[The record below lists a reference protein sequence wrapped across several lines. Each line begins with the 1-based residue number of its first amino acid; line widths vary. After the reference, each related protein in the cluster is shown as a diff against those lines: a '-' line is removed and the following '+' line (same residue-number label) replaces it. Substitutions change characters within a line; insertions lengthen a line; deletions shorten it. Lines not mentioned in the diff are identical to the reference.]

1 MINAFLFL
9 VLCLSWGST
18 WIAIKVGVESV
29 PPLFFAGSRFLVA
42 GILILGVTRLLKGPA
57 EIRIAKADLWPLTIM
72 SALVVSVCFSLIF
85 WGEQY
90 VSASVTAIVVQGMI
104 PIFLPFFAA
113 LYGYEK
119 LTTSRKLSIM
129 LGLVG
134 LACIFAPR
142 FADGDAGSATIGL
155 EIAGLVAIVVGTTT
169 YCYGSVWGRPILS
182 RNSAVAVAGWQNLL
196 GGVIILAASVPL
208 EFPFAKPGA
217 YASLLSPQIAFA
229 WGWLVVIGS
238 AIGFVLYIVLLKAWG
253 ASKVSPYA
261 FATPVVAIVLDYLLF
276 DRVIGAI
283 EFIGLVVIFAA
294 MGVAFYKQKTKQ
306 EAKA

>member
-1 MINAFLFL
+1 MMNAFLFL

-29 PPLFFAGSRFLVA
+29 PPLFFAGSRFLAA

-72 SALVVSVCFSLIF
+72 SALVVSICFALIF

-129 LGLVG
+129 LGLAG
-134 LACIFAPR
+134 LACIFAP
-142 FADGDAGSATIGL
+142 GLAGSDTGSTTIGL

-182 RNSAVAVAGWQNLL
+182 RNSAMAVAGWQNLL
-196 GGVIILAASVPL
+196 GGIIVLAASVPL
-208 EFPFAKPGA
+208 ELPFAAPGA
-217 YASLLSPQIAFA
+217 YASILSPQIAFA
-229 WGWLVVIGS
+229 WGWLVIIGS
-238 AIGFVLYIVLLKAWG
+238 AVGFVLFIVLLKAWG

-261 FATPVVAIVLDYLLF
+261 FATPIVAIVLDYLLF
-276 DRVIGAI
+276 DRVIGTI
-283 EFIGLVVIFAA
+283 EFLGLLIIFAA
-294 MGVAFYKQKTKQ
+294 MGVAFYKPKSKQDTK
-306 EAKA
+306 A